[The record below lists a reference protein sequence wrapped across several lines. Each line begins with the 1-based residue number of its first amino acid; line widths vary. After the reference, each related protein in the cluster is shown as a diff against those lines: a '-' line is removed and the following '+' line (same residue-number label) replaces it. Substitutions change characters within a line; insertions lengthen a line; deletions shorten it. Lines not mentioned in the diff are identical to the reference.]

1 MTLFQHPFPTMTRP
15 TMTHPLVLFLI
26 STVLLTGCFG
36 EKVNRP
42 PPPET
47 QIEPTEPVVTQ
58 IKMDD
63 KERFAALDKLRGE
76 KSQKFVLGKGD
87 VLSISVYN
95 EPDLDVKALPVRPDG
110 MISYPLIGDV
120 VAEYK
125 TVQELRDDITKR
137 LSKFVKAPK
146 VSVIVAQF
154 NSLEYTIIGEV
165 VRPGVFP
172 LSTNV
177 SLSKAIAKSG
187 GLTKG
192 QFHASSVELADLTH
206 AFISRDN
213 KVLPVN
219 FVALLRNGDLRHD
232 IPLHPG
238 DYIYI
243 PSGLSKEI
251 YVLGEV
257 NRADLFAFREDM
269 PLSKALVIA
278 KGFTPDADLKRIHIV
293 RGSLDEPTLYVVDL
307 EAVLNGEATDVALRP
322 GDIVYVPPTGLTEW
336 SRMLDKIMP
345 TVQAL
350 QTMILLRETVSG
362 SSN

>member
-1 MTLFQHPFPTMTRP
+1 MNSNPSSLMMIRLPA
-15 TMTHPLVLFLI
+15 LL
-26 STVLLTGCFG
+26 LLTTLLLTACSGG
-36 EKVNRP
+36 DVHRP
-42 PPPET
+42 PVPET
-47 QIEPTEPVVTQ
+47 KLKPTEPVVNQ
-58 IKMDD
+58 ISMSDE
-63 KERFAALDKLRGE
+63 ERYAALEKLRGE
-76 KSQKFVLGKGD
+76 RSQKFVLGKGD

-95 EPDLDVKALPVRPDG
+95 EPDLNIKALPVRPDG

-120 VAEYK
+120 VAEDK
-125 TVQELRDDITKR
+125 TVQELRDDITQE
-137 LSKFVKAPK
+137 LSRFVKAPK
-146 VSVIVAQF
+146 VSVIVGQF
-154 NSLEYTIIGEV
+154 NSLEYTLVGEV
-165 VRPGVFP
+165 VHPGVYP
-172 LSTNV
+172 LNTNV

-206 AFISRDN
+206 AFISREN
-213 KVLPVN
+213 KILPVD

-269 PLSKALVIA
+269 PLSKAVVIA
-278 KGFTPDADLKRIHIV
+278 KGFTPDADLNRVHIV

-307 EAVLNGEATDVALRP
+307 EAILNGEATDVALRP

-336 SRMLDKIMP
+336 ARMLDKIMP

-350 QTMILLRETVSG
+350 QTMILLKEAVSG
-362 SSN
+362 SGN